1 MSRLEFMN
9 KSTRNKVFI
18 VKREFG
24 LLLVEYEKSGTKSWY
39 AVDDFQKHF
48 IEIK

>member
-1 MSRLEFMN
+1 MN